1 MPLRYRVAGL
11 FAAYFFGLGLFLPFF
26 PLVLAEAGLGATEIG
41 SLLALP
47 LLIRLVANPLIS
59 ALADRYL
66 RPGQAIALL
75 SAVACAGFGG
85 LFWTQGFWPTALL
98 LAATSLAW
106 GPLVPISDALAAR
119 VQRQGGGDYG
129 HMRLWG
135 SIAFVVANLA
145 GGLLVGTWTSSVVLG
160 GILAGLAV
168 SAAIGWFLPVGRQR
182 DESAPQGAQ
191 TADGERGAAVLYAP
205 SFLIVIAAVG
215 LVQASHAAYYAFSA
229 LYWSQAGLGG
239 IQVGLLWGLGV
250 LTEIL
255 LFSVAGR
262 IGVWIGSG
270 GLLALGVVAAVVRW
284 LAFPFALDPLAISAL
299 QLLHGLTFGATHLGG
314 VAYVARMAPPQWA
327 GTAQGVA
334 STIVGVM
341 SASATALAGLLYA
354 MGVEPAFFAMAG
366 LAGLGGLC
374 LCISSLWVR
383 PRGTVS

>member
-1 MPLRYRVAGL
+1 MPLRYRVASL

-26 PLVLAEAGLGATEIG
+26 PLVLAEAGLGAAEIG

-47 LLIRLVANPLIS
+47 LLIRLVANPLVS

-75 SAVACAGFGG
+75 SAVACAGFGA
-85 LFWTQGFWPTALL
+85 LFLVSGFWPTALV

-119 VQRQGGGDYG
+119 VQRRGGGDYG
-129 HMRLWG
+129 RMRLWG
-135 SIAFVVANLA
+135 SIAFVVANLV
-145 GGLLVGTWTSSVVLG
+145 GGLLVGAWSSSVVLG

-168 SAAIGWFLPVGRQR
+168 SAVVGWFLPLARLR
-182 DESAPQGAQ
+182 DESAPDEAQ
-191 TADGERGAAVLYAP
+191 APEPGRGAAILYAP

-215 LVQASHAAYYAFSA
+215 LVQASHAAYYTFSA

-239 IQVGLLWGLGV
+239 TQVGLLWGLGV
-250 LTEIL
+250 VTEVL
-255 LFSVAGR
+255 LFSMAAR
-262 IGVWIGSG
+262 IGARIGSG
-270 GLLALGVVAAVVRW
+270 GLLALGAVAAVVRW
-284 LAFPFALDPLAISAL
+284 LAFPFAVDLWTISAL

-327 GTAQGVA
+327 GAAQGIA

-341 SASATALAGLLYA
+341 SATATALAGVLYA
-354 MGVEPAFFAMAG
+354 QGAEPAFFAMAG
-366 LAGLGGLC
+366 LAGLGGTLLC
-374 LCISSLWVR
+374 VSLLWGR
-383 PRGTVS
+383 PRA

>member
-1 MPLRYRVAGL
+1 MPLRFRVAAL

-26 PLVLAEAGLGATEIG
+26 PLVLAEAGLGAAEIG

-47 LLIRLVANPLIS
+47 LLIRLVANPLVS
-59 ALADRYL
+59 ALTDRYL
-66 RPGQAIALL
+66 RPGQAIAML

-85 LFWTQGFWPTALL
+85 LFWTQGFWPTAIL

-119 VQRQGGGDYG
+119 VQRQGDGDYG
-129 HMRLWG
+129 RMRLWG

-145 GGLLVGTWTSSVVLG
+145 GGLLVAGWTSSVVLG

-168 SAAIGWFLPVGRQR
+168 SAVIGWYLPVRRLR
-182 DESAPQGAQ
+182 DEPAREQEPTAGA
-191 TADGERGAAVLYAP
+191 ARGADALYAP
-205 SFLIVIAAVG
+205 AFLIVIAAVG

-229 LYWSQAGLGG
+229 LYWSRAGLGG
-239 IQVGLLWGLGV
+239 TEVGLLWGLGV

-255 LFSVAGR
+255 LFSMAGR
-262 IGVWIGSG
+262 IGAWIGSG
-270 GLLALGVVAAVVRW
+270 GLLALGAAAAVVRW
-284 LAFPFALDPLAISAL
+284 LVFPLALDPLAIIAM

-334 STIVGVM
+334 STVVGVM
-341 SASATALAGLLYA
+341 SAVATALAGVLYA
-354 MGVEPAFFAMAG
+354 SGAAPAFFAMAG
-366 LAGLGGLC
+366 LAGLGGVL
-374 LCISSLWVR
+374 LCISLLWGR
-383 PRGTVS
+383 PRG